1 MISNNSLN
9 WTTSLSNDKDVKMPT
24 HQQTTEYAEPG
35 YLECKASTKMLAKV
49 IYQNR
54 QDCGSKT
61 NWSPMMK

>member
-1 MISNNSLN
+1 
-9 WTTSLSNDKDVKMPT
+9 MPT